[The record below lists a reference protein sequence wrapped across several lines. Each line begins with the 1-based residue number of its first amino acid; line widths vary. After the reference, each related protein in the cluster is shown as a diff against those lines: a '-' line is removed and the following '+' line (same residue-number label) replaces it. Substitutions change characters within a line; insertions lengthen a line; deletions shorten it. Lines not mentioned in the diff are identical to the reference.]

1 MRFKCFLYVAAV
13 SVLAVSCKTSD
24 VNEKLNAQARTEY
37 LQPIHPGSADGSV
50 SFWNAYAT
58 KFIYAP
64 AFDFKAVEGAESYR
78 FTIVSADSLS
88 WSFTASE
95 PTAAL
100 SPVWDDVKVGDVT
113 LTVEAL
119 DADGKAIGVAGE
131 RKFRRDY
138 PFHGPYRQ
146 NLYSYDEC
154 IRRGLSYV
162 HNMPCIKYWQ
172 EHDTPDMSNEYNSY
186 LCKIMGNSIRVELL
200 YAEAFPKQ
208 KESVLQ
214 RCRNIASFIISQS
227 EPADAKLAYFPPT
240 YYGSFKAAA
249 REENQGKT
257 MAMEA
262 IEVVNA
268 FFDLYKAC
276 GDRQYFDHALHI
288 LDTYRKI
295 QRPDGSFPVK
305 MDLKTGE
312 PVNDANGSPHTIFMV
327 LNRLEKEFGVYDY
340 KDFRESIEKW
350 VAEVEISSFN
360 WNGQF
365 EDTAVEGVKPYENM
379 TNCTAAP
386 VAIYLMMKDNPSESD
401 LRTAEELVR
410 FCEDQFVYWDSER
423 VDGVPVTNTPC
434 AYEQYKWKE
443 PTDASTSYILSCF
456 VLMYKH
462 TGDELWLAKAS
473 ALAANITFMQNKV
486 TGMIPTWGWRN
497 SRLHNTDA
505 DKFWINCTRHSVA
518 TLKLFKEI
526 TGQE

>member
-1 MRFKCFLYVAAV
+1 MRFKCFLYAAAV

-24 VNEKLNAQARTEY
+24 INEKLNAQARAEY

-64 AFDFKAVEGAESYR
+64 AFDFK
-78 FTIVSADSLS
+78 
-88 WSFTASE
+88 
-95 PTAAL
+95 
-100 SPVWDDVKVGDVT
+100 
-113 LTVEAL
+113 
-119 DADGKAIGVAGE
+119 
-131 RKFRRDY
+131 
-138 PFHGPYRQ
+138 
-146 NLYSYDEC
+146 
-154 IRRGLSYV
+154 
-162 HNMPCIKYWQ
+162 
-172 EHDTPDMSNEYNSY
+172 
-186 LCKIMGNSIRVELL
+186 
-200 YAEAFPKQ
+200 
-208 KESVLQ
+208 
-214 RCRNIASFIISQS
+214 
-227 EPADAKLAYFPPT
+227 
-240 YYGSFKAAA
+240 
-249 REENQGKT
+249 
-257 MAMEA
+257 
-262 IEVVNA
+262 
-268 FFDLYKAC
+268 
-276 GDRQYFDHALHI
+276 
-288 LDTYRKI
+288 
-295 QRPDGSFPVK
+295 
-305 MDLKTGE
+305 
-312 PVNDANGSPHTIFMV
+312 
-327 LNRLEKEFGVYDY
+327 
-340 KDFRESIEKW
+340 
-350 VAEVEISSFN
+350 
-360 WNGQF
+360 
-365 EDTAVEGVKPYENM
+365 AVEGVKPYENM

-410 FCEDQFVYWDSER
+410 FCEDQFVYWNSER
-423 VDGVPVTNTPC
+423 VDGVPVTNTSC